1 MKNIIRVCLLLLAP
15 AATAQPLRVVNVSA
29 PAIQCLF
36 SPSCKVTVEDLS
48 APVAARGFLQS
59 RHYKTSSGLYVYEYR
74 VDLRDAAGANG
85 IHTLTVE
92 FGPNTRLDFDGK
104 GKAGDVFVTTHGN
117 LGSVGLESAVRD
129 GNRVTFTFRPAVAGG
144 DSTFFFGL
152 VSRYPRRTVAASAAG
167 DGGPPLTLEAWAPHY

>member
-1 MKNIIRVCLLLLAP
+1 MKKIIRVCLLLLAP
-15 AATAQPLRVVNVSA
+15 AAAAQPLRVVSVSA
-29 PAIQCLF
+29 PAVQCVF

-59 RHYKTSSGLYVYEYR
+59 RHYKAAAGLYVYEYR
-74 VDLRDAAGANG
+74 VDLREAAGANG
-85 IHTLTVE
+85 IRTLTVE
-92 FGPNTRLDFDGK
+92 FGPNARLAFDGRA
-104 GKAGDVFVTTHGN
+104 KADVFVTTRGN

-129 GNRVTFTFRPAVAGG
+129 GNSVTFTFRPAVTGG

-167 DGGPPLTLEAWAPHY
+167 SGGTPLTLNAWAPHY